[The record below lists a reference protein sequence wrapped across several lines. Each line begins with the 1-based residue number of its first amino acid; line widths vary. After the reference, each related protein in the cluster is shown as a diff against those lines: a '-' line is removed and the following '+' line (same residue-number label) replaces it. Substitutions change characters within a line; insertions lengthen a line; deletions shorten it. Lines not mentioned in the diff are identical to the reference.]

1 MASGQAVGAKASQI
15 SWESREGWIRKCQ
28 GRFTASSGNRI
39 DTATVSFENTIFL
52 VLNFNQSFVDNNQPE
67 YHSNILEYS
76 INWKLFFTLLY
87 KNFKIKLVLISFAIT
102 FDNGSNNTNMYIRN
116 KIKSN
121 RSHIPRVETANDK
134 TSTASIKLKPAIE
147 RRKILDIRYI
157 HPRICIRFDQPSSPN
172 VFQNVSIPTYLES
185 FAPFSLRCNDVTSL
199 LGARVPNERA
209 SWKGEE
215 RSSRSFRSGNS
226 VDDAR
231 VIYRISWQPCTAS
244 GRCNCA
250 TPFFHPLET
259 RPGLV
264 WTRPISFSLFN
275 ELHHVLLQ
283 GQQLDISFWPSLRV
297 VYNPSGS
304 LWSRKDNRAYAKGVV
319 GIMARKLS
327 WRLDFYCV
335 GIEGGVLWI
344 LSVDWIF

>member
-1 MASGQAVGAKASQI
+1 M
-15 SWESREGWIRKCQ
+15 
-28 GRFTASSGNRI
+28 
-39 DTATVSFENTIFL
+39 
-52 VLNFNQSFVDNNQPE
+52 
-67 YHSNILEYS
+67 
-76 INWKLFFTLLY
+76 
-87 KNFKIKLVLISFAIT
+87 
-102 FDNGSNNTNMYIRN
+102 
-116 KIKSN
+116 
-121 RSHIPRVETANDK
+121 
-134 TSTASIKLKPAIE
+134 
-147 RRKILDIRYI
+147 
-157 HPRICIRFDQPSSPN
+157 
-172 VFQNVSIPTYLES
+172 FQNVSIPTYLES

-250 TPFFHPLET
+250 TLFFHPWK
-259 RPGLV
+259 PGLD
-264 WTRPISFSLFN
+264 WCERGPSLSFSLFN

-304 LWSRKDNRAYAKGVV
+304 L
-319 GIMARKLS
+319 
-327 WRLDFYCV
+327 
-335 GIEGGVLWI
+335 
-344 LSVDWIF
+344 